1 MALAI
6 TIELG
11 DADLQHFI
19 DAMQRAQ
26 QEAKHLSPREVTD
39 EASKLL
45 VEGHKIKLPS
55 FIAERLGKLD
65 SMIAMVNDEGFGL
78 PEDDKERVLACL
90 TYFANPQDIIP
101 DNVPVLGFLDDA
113 IMIELCV
120 RELQHEIDAYE
131 DFVVYRKEE
140 AERRNVDVSTL
151 KTQRFEWAEARRIEL
166 IDRMRKRRGQS
177 YQSTSGWKPTLF
189 SLGGRI

>member
-1 MALAI
+1 MSLAI

-19 DAMQRAQ
+19 DAMQRSQ
-26 QEAKHLSPREVTD
+26 QEAKHLSPREIT
-39 EASKLL
+39 EAASKLL
-45 VEGHKIKLPS
+45 VDGHQIKLPH

-65 SMIAMVNDEGFGL
+65 SMIAMVGDEGFSL
-78 PEDDKERVLACL
+78 PEEDRQRVLACL
-90 TYFANPQDIIP
+90 TYFANPEDIIP

-120 RELQHEIDAYE
+120 RELQHEIEAYE
-131 DFVVYRKEE
+131 DFVAYRKDE
-140 AERRNVDVSTL
+140 AAAHGVDPSTL
-151 KTQRFEWAEARRIEL
+151 KTQRVEWAEARRIEL

-177 YQSTSGWKPTLF
+177 YQSKEGWRPTLF
-189 SLGGRI
+189 SFRS

>member
-1 MALAI
+1 MSLAI

-11 DADLQHFI
+11 DADLQHFVS
-19 DAMQRAQ
+19 AMQRAQ
-26 QEAKHLSPREVTD
+26 QEARNLSPREVTD
-39 EASKLL
+39 AAARLL
-45 VEGHKIKLPS
+45 VDGHNITVPQ

-65 SMIAMVNDEGFGL
+65 SMIAMVHDEGFSL
-78 PEDDKERVLACL
+78 PDEDRQRVLACL

-120 RELQHEIDAYE
+120 RELQHEIEAYE
-131 DFVVYRKEE
+131 DFIAYRNDE
-140 AERRNVDVSTL
+140 AALRGVDAKSL
-151 KTQRFEWAEARRIEL
+151 KTERVEWAEARRLEL

-177 YQSTSGWKPTLF
+177 YQSPGGWKPTLF
-189 SLGGRI
+189 SFRG

>member
-1 MALAI
+1 MSLAI

-19 DAMQRAQ
+19 DAMKRAQ
-26 QEAKHLSPREVTD
+26 AEAAHLSPREVT
-39 EASKLL
+39 EAASKLL
-45 VEGHKIKLPS
+45 VEGHEIKLPN

-65 SMIAMVNDEGFGL
+65 SMIAMVNDEGFSL
-78 PEDDKERVLACL
+78 PEEDKQRVLACL

-120 RELQHEIDAYE
+120 RELQHEIEAYE
-131 DFVVYRKEE
+131 DFVEYRKNE
-140 AERRNVDVSTL
+140 AAARGVDPASL
-151 KTQRFEWAEARRIEL
+151 KTQRLEWAEARRVEL

-177 YQSTSGWKPTLF
+177 YQSSGGWKPTLF
-189 SLGGRI
+189 SFRG

>member
-1 MALAI
+1 MSLAI

-19 DAMQRAQ
+19 DAMKKAQ
-26 QEAKHLSPREVTD
+26 AEAKHLSPKQVAD
-39 EASKLL
+39 AASQLL
-45 VEGHKIKLPS
+45 AEGHKVKVPD
-55 FIAERLGKLD
+55 FIAERLRKLD
-65 SMIAMVNDEGFGL
+65 EMIAMVNDEGFGL
-78 PEDDKERVLACL
+78 PAEDKERVLACL

-120 RELQHEIDAYE
+120 RELRYEIEAYE
-131 DFVVYRKEE
+131 DFVDYRKRE
-140 AERRNVDVSTL
+140 AAARGVDPATL
-151 KTQRFEWAEARRIEL
+151 NTQRVDWAEARREEI

-177 YQSTSGWKPTLF
+177 YQSSGGWRPTLF
-189 SLGGRI
+189 SFKG

>member
-1 MALAI
+1 MSLAV

-19 DAMQRAQ
+19 DAMKKAQ
-26 QEAKHLSPREVTD
+26 AEAKHLSPKQVAD
-39 EASKLL
+39 AAAQLL
-45 VEGHKIKLPS
+45 AEGHKVKVPN
-55 FIAERLGKLD
+55 FIAERLHKLD
-65 SMIAMVNDEGFGL
+65 DMIAMVNDEGFGL
-78 PEDDKERVLACL
+78 PDEDKQRVLACL

-120 RELQHEIDAYE
+120 RELRYEIEAYE
-131 DFVVYRKEE
+131 DFVDFRKRE
-140 AERRNVDVSTL
+140 AAARGVDPATL
-151 KTQRFEWAEARRIEL
+151 KTQRVDWAEARRVEV

-177 YQSTSGWKPTLF
+177 YQSSGGWKPTLF
-189 SLGGRI
+189 SFGS

>member
-19 DAMQRAQ
+19 DAMKKAQ
-26 QEAKHLSPREVTD
+26 EDTKQLTPRQVAEA
-39 EASKLL
+39 AGKLL
-45 VEGHKIKLPS
+45 KAGDQVKVPD
-55 FIAERLGKLD
+55 FIAERLHRLAQ
-65 SMIAMVNDEGFGL
+65 MIEMVDDEGFAL
-78 PEDDKERVLACL
+78 PDEDKRRVLACL

-101 DNVPVLGFLDDA
+101 DDVPVLGFLDDA

-120 RELQHEIDAYE
+120 RELRYEIEAYE
-131 DFVVYRKEE
+131 DFVDFRNRE
-140 AERRNVDVSTL
+140 AAARGVDPATL
-151 KTQRFEWAEARRIEL
+151 KTQRVEWAEARRVEL

-177 YQSTSGWKPTLF
+177 YHASGGWKPTLF
-189 SLGGRI
+189 SFRS

>member
-1 MALAI
+1 MSLAI

-11 DADLQHFI
+11 DADLKHFI

-26 QEAKHLSPREVTD
+26 QEAKHLSAREISD
-39 EASKLL
+39 AAAKLL
-45 VEGHKIKLPS
+45 SEGHHVNVPQ

-65 SMIAMVNDEGFGL
+65 SMIAMVNDEGFAL
-78 PEDDKERVLACL
+78 PQEDCQRVLACL

-101 DNVPVLGFLDDA
+101 DNVPVLGYLDDA

-120 RELQHEIDAYE
+120 RELQHEIEAYE
-131 DFVVYRKEE
+131 DFVQYRKDE
-140 AERRNVDVSTL
+140 AARRGVDASTL
-151 KTQRFEWAEARRIEL
+151 KTERFEWAEARRIEL

-177 YQSTSGWKPTLF
+177 YQSSGGWKPTLF
-189 SLGGRI
+189 SFGG

>member
-1 MALAI
+1 MSLAI

-26 QEAKHLSPREVTD
+26 QEAKHLSPREVT
-39 EASKLL
+39 EAASKLL
-45 VEGHKIKLPS
+45 VEGHQIKLPN

-65 SMIAMVNDEGFGL
+65 SMIAMVNDEGFAL
-78 PEDDKERVLACL
+78 PEEDKQRVLACL
-90 TYFANPQDIIP
+90 TYFANPEDIIP

-120 RELQHEIDAYE
+120 RELQHEIEAYE
-131 DFVVYRKEE
+131 DFIAYRKDE
-140 AERRNVDVSTL
+140 AAARGVDPASL
-151 KTQRFEWAEARRIEL
+151 KTQRVEWAEARRVEL

-177 YQSTSGWKPTLF
+177 YQSSGGWKPTLF
-189 SLGGRI
+189 TFGR

>member
-1 MALAI
+1 MSLAI

-19 DAMQRAQ
+19 DAMKKAQ
-26 QEAKHLSPREVTD
+26 ENSRHLSPKQVAD
-39 EASKLL
+39 AAAQLL
-45 VEGHKIKLPS
+45 ADGHKIKVPD
-55 FIAERLGKLD
+55 FIAQRLHKLD
-65 SMIAMVNDEGFGL
+65 LMISMVNDEGFGL
-78 PEDDKERVLACL
+78 PEEDKQRVLACL

-120 RELQHEIDAYE
+120 RELCHELDAYE
-131 DFVVYRKEE
+131 DFVDFRNRE
-140 AERRNVDVSTL
+140 AAARGVDAATL
-151 KTQRFEWAEARRIEL
+151 KTQRVDWAEARRIEV

-177 YQSTSGWKPTLF
+177 YQSKDSWRPRLF
-189 SLGGRI
+189 SFGS

>member
-1 MALAI
+1 MSLAI

-19 DAMQRAQ
+19 DAMKRAQ
-26 QEAKHLSPREVTD
+26 AEAKHLSPREISD
-39 EASKLL
+39 EAAKLL
-45 VEGHKIKLPS
+45 VEGHQVKVPD

-65 SMIAMVNDEGFGL
+65 SMIAMVNDEGFAL
-78 PEDDKERVLACL
+78 PEEDKNRVLACL

-120 RELQHEIDAYE
+120 RELQHELEAYE
-131 DFVVYRKEE
+131 DFVAYRNEE
-140 AERRNVDVSTL
+140 ADARGVDPATL
-151 KTQRFEWAEARRIEL
+151 KTERHEWAEARRIEL
-166 IDRMRKRRGQS
+166 IERMRKRRGQS
-177 YQSTSGWKPTLF
+177 YQNDWSPRLF
-189 SLGGRI
+189 SFHG